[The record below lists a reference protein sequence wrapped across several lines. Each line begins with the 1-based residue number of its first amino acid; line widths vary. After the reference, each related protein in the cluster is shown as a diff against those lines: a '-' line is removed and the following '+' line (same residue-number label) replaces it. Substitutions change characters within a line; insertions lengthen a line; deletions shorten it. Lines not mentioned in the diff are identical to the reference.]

1 MINAWWLLLIVPGCV
16 ALGVFLAALMAANEK
31 D

>member
-1 MINAWWLLLIVPGCV
+1 MINAWWLLLIVPASVLFGFC
-16 ALGVFLAALMAANEK
+16 LAALMAANGE